1 MPRALARFPAVGD
14 VPDMTKPPAIRVVG
28 ATLLATLMLGCASSR
43 ETSPQRTATEQ
54 ILLSRAVDRAVERL
68 TIALPPGTS
77 VYLDPSRFEAYD
89 RGYAV
94 SAIRDRFLASGARMV
109 DTRDAAEVVVEIR
122 SGALSTDEN
131 EALVG
136 IPSFAL
142 PIPLAGDL
150 ETPELALL
158 KQSSRR
164 GIAKIGFTAHWTS
177 NGALADR
184 SEPVI
189 GISGYDDWKFL
200 GLGWHEGDVMPGELP
215 PQAGSSEIDTPA
227 APEKDGPATR
237 ADP

>member
-1 MPRALARFPAVGD
+1 MTRPQASRTAAAALLAALLAALA
-14 VPDMTKPPAIRVVG
+14 
-28 ATLLATLMLGCASSR
+28 LGCSSTR
-43 ETSPQRTATEQ
+43 ETTPQRTATEQ

-68 TIALPPGTS
+68 KISLPPGTA

-89 RGYAV
+89 RGYAI
-94 SAIRDRFLASGARMV
+94 SAVRDRFLASGARIV
-109 DTRDAAEVVVEIR
+109 DARNKAEVIVEIR

-136 IPSFAL
+136 IPSFSL

-158 KQSSRR
+158 KQTSRR
-164 GIAKIGFTAHWTS
+164 GIAKIGFTAYWTT

-184 SEPVI
+184 TEPVI

-200 GLGWHEGDVMPGELP
+200 GLGWHEGDVMPDTLP
-215 PQAGSSEIDTPA
+215 PQAGPQEPDR
-227 APEKDGPATR
+227 PEGAGRGREEDGSAR

>member
-1 MPRALARFPAVGD
+1 MTRPQALRTAAASLLAALA
-14 VPDMTKPPAIRVVG
+14 
-28 ATLLATLMLGCASSR
+28 LGCSSTR
-43 ETSPQRTATEQ
+43 ETTPQRTATEQ

-68 TIALPPGTS
+68 KISLPPGTT

-109 DTRDAAEVVVEIR
+109 DARSEAQVIVEIR

-136 IPSFAL
+136 IPSFSL

-158 KQSSRR
+158 KQNSRR

-184 SEPVI
+184 TEPVI

-200 GLGWHEGDVMPGELP
+200 GLGWHEGDVMPDTLP
-215 PQAGSSEIDTPA
+215 PQAGPPEAGLPDGPGQ
-227 APEKDGPATR
+227 EKDGSATR

>member
-1 MPRALARFPAVGD
+1 MPHALTRIPAVGD
-14 VPDMTKPPAIRVVG
+14 VSDMTRPQAIRVAA
-28 ATLLATLMLGCASSR
+28 ATILAALVLGCASSR
-43 ETSPQRTATEQ
+43 ETSPLRTATEQ

-68 TIALPPGTS
+68 TISLPPGTS

-158 KQSSRR
+158 KQNSRR

-177 NGALADR
+177 NGTLADR

-200 GLGWHEGDVMPGELP
+200 GLGWHEGDVMPSELP
-215 PQAGSSEIDTPA
+215 PQSGPPDGEPLP
-227 APEKDGPATR
+227 APEKDGSATR
-237 ADP
+237 TDP